1 MVLVDDL
8 LMFPIRSVLWV
19 FREIH
24 NAAQEELATE
34 AESIT
39 AELSDLY
46 MRLETG
52 RISEEEFA
60 AEEKVLLDRLERA
73 QQRGRRIEAAEG
85 ERDRRRKAHRE
96 GPPDL
101 RGAPDAQ

>member
-8 LMFPIRSVLWV
+8 LMFPIRSVLWI

-24 NAAQEELATE
+24 NAAQEELASE
-34 AESIT
+34 ADSIT
-39 AELSDLY
+39 AELSHLY

-60 AEEKVLLDRLERA
+60 AEEKTLLDRLEKT
-73 QQRGRRIEAAEG
+73 QKRGRAPEAEDGG
-85 ERDRRRKAHRE
+85 EELPEQSVTRRVA
-96 GPPDL
+96 
-101 RGAPDAQ
+101 

>member
-1 MVLVDDL
+1 MVVVDDL
-8 LMFPIRSVLWV
+8 LMFPIRSVLWI

-39 AELSDLY
+39 AELSNLY

-60 AEEKVLLDRLERA
+60 AEEKTLLDRLERT
-73 QQRGRRIEAAEG
+73 QKRGRGLTTGDGGEG
-85 ERDRRRKAHRE
+85 LPEESVTRRVA
-96 GPPDL
+96 
-101 RGAPDAQ
+101 

>member
-8 LMFPIRSVLWV
+8 LMFPIRSVLWI

-34 AESIT
+34 ADSIT
-39 AELSDLY
+39 AELSNLY

-52 RISEEEFA
+52 KISEGEFT
-60 AEEKVLLDRLERA
+60 AEEKILLDSLDRMEK
-73 QQRGRRIEAAEG
+73 RGRGLEEEDGG
-85 ERDRRRKAHRE
+85 EELQEQSVKRRVA
-96 GPPDL
+96 
-101 RGAPDAQ
+101 